1 MPTSGQPTIHKSRL
15 ADRGLAWL
23 LSPTHALNLAVFR
36 IATCLAWLIV
46 LRMDESVFFATW
58 PEELMGPSHWLH
70 TLGWPA
76 THNPALVQACCIAA
90 YTALVFA
97 LLGIFARP
105 ALLVVLLAGGYAVT
119 IPQLAGS
126 IHHFNHVLIATM
138 LLIASPCD
146 HALALRP
153 SKPRSTPANPIS
165 TAYAAP
171 LRVMVLY
178 LAIAYFFAGLWKLIN
193 VGTFWFTPTNFIN
206 QLHTKWHEFHTAD
219 LPTRIDTLPW
229 LCAAAAAFTIVLELG
244 WGALALTGPRG
255 RLLAALAATFFHVTT
270 WLFLRIN
277 FMHMAWMQVVLI
289 DWHGAWMR
297 LRGGVKS
304 EHAKALVG
312 SETRRRAMVPVLV
325 IACVMLPGML
335 LNGALRRNDW
345 PLGCYPRFDRR
356 AHDRIN
362 VLEVRATFFSGTTKI
377 YREDA
382 LHPFM
387 RTSRARAIFER
398 AMQGDPTTRENRL
411 LALLQVLER
420 TDTRLALARSV
431 TFIRQ
436 SESIRPGT
444 PDPRDQVV
452 LGPTLVTDE

>member
-1 MPTSGQPTIHKSRL
+1 MPTSGQAANQTPRL

-23 LSPTHALNLAVFR
+23 LSPTHALNLAIFR
-36 IATCLAWLIV
+36 IATCMAWLIV
-46 LRMDESVFFATW
+46 LRVDESVFFATW
-58 PEELMGPSHWLH
+58 PEALMGPHNWLRA
-70 TLGWPA
+70 LGWPS
-76 THNPALVQACCIAA
+76 THNPLVVQACCIAA

-97 LLGIFARP
+97 TLGIWSRA
-105 ALLVVLLAGGYAVT
+105 ALTFVLLLGGYAVT

-126 IHHFNHVLIATM
+126 ISHFNHVLIATM

-153 SKPRSTPANPIS
+153 STPRRTPANPIS

-171 LRVMVLY
+171 IRVMVLCM
-178 LAIAYFFAGLWKLIN
+178 AIAYFFAGLWKIIN

-206 QLHTKWHEFHTAD
+206 QLHTKWHELHTLN
-219 LPTRIDTLPW
+219 LPLRVDTLPW

-244 WGALALTGPRG
+244 WGPLALAGPRS
-255 RLLAALAATFFHVTT
+255 RVLAALGALLFHATT

-277 FMHMAWMQVVLI
+277 FLHMAWMQVVLI
-289 DWHGAWMR
+289 DWYAAWTR
-297 LRGGVKS
+297 LR
-304 EHAKALVG
+304 
-312 SETRRRAMVPVLV
+312 RAPAPQPHPSPTPDFRTARPVL
-325 IACVMLPGML
+325 ILACILIPGMF
-335 LNGALRRNDW
+335 LNGSLRRNDW
-345 PLGCYPRFDRR
+345 PLGCYPRFDNR

-362 VLEVRATFFSGTTKI
+362 VLEVRATFVDGTTKI
-377 YREDA
+377 YRESA

-398 AMQGDPTTRENRL
+398 AMQGDPTTLDNCL
-411 LALLQVLER
+411 TALLKVLER
-420 TDTRLALARSV
+420 ADPRLASAKSV
-431 TFIRQ
+431 TFVRQ

-452 LGPTLVTDE
+452 LGPTLVTEE